1 MKTIS
6 QLSGALESG
15 KLTARRLIEQSLARI
30 EDQAGE
36 GVRVFLE
43 TFADQARTTADA
55 MDRAR
60 ARGAQPSALAGI
72 PVSVKDLFD
81 MAGGVTRA
89 GSRVLAD
96 APPARRDAVVVA
108 RLKAAGLIIMGRTNM
123 TEFAYSGVGLNP
135 HYGTP
140 RNPYDRQTGRIPG
153 GSSSGAAVS
162 VTDGMAAAGM
172 GTDTGGS
179 CRIPAALCGIVG
191 FKPTQR
197 RVPLEGVYPLSRSLD
212 SVGPLARSV
221 DCCALIDGLIS
232 GGAPRPAAAFP
243 LAGLRLAVPQSL
255 VMEDM
260 EDPVADAFHRALS
273 TLSAGGAH
281 VMDIPL
287 AELLELPQI
296 NATGGLAAAE
306 AFAWHRDMLD
316 RAGALYDPRVG
327 ARIAK
332 GAQLSAAEYI
342 SLGRARADFIDRVER
357 RLAPFDALVL
367 PTVPRC
373 APKMSELDD
382 DRDYGRINML
392 MLRNPSVIN
401 FLDGCAISLPCHR
414 AGEAPVGLMLA
425 APGGQ
430 DRRLLALAKAI
441 EGQVSPPPGG

>member
-197 RVPLEGVYPLSRSLD
+197 QVPLEGVYPLSRSLD

>member
-36 GVRVFLE
+36 GARVFLE